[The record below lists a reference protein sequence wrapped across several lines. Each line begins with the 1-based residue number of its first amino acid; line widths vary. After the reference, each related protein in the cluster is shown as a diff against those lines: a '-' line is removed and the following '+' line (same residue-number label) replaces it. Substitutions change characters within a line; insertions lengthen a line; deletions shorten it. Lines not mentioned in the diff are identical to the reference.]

1 MSLSKLHIRP
11 TTEKDYPLLDKFRG
25 DFAEHGLIELPWGYN
40 LPNSVETAV
49 AEVDGV
55 PVGAVAASKT
65 VLINFM
71 KDVAA
76 KGVDTYSAVIFLER
90 ALTYAAQQIG
100 TTEAYCAIPEHM
112 TEYISTVTRSGY
124 ALAFPNCVVLKRV
137 LLPKRVK

>member
-1 MSLSKLHIRP
+1 VSLSKLHIRP

-49 AEVDGV
+49 AEVDGI

-76 KGVDTYSAVIFLER
+76 KGTDVYSAVLLLER
-90 ALTYAAQQIG
+90 TLTYAAQQIG
-100 TTEAYCAIPEHM
+100 ITESYCAIPNHM
-112 TEYISTVTRSGY
+112 QSYIKLVQKSGY
-124 ALAFPNCVVLKRV
+124 VEAFPHCTVLRRP
-137 LLPKRVK
+137 LLPLPK